1 MYTKPFFRYKITF
14 TIEGQLACSTSEELF
29 KAKIEAANKWW
40 KKFKVDEGSM
50 EDTFADVDS
59 SCSPSNRTS
68 KTEIE
73 VTPPASPS
81 SIELVSLSSKE
92 VSVDDLMESSQDS
105 VKEISQVKRTYSLL
119 MDKNMA

>member
-1 MYTKPFFRYKITF
+1 MYSKPFFRYKITF

-59 SCSPSNRTS
+59 SCSLL
-68 KTEIE
+68 IE
-73 VTPPASPS
+73 HLKLRLRLLLLRLPAVLNLFPCLAKR
-81 SIELVSLSSKE
+81 LVLT
-92 VSVDDLMESSQDS
+92 
-105 VKEISQVKRTYSLL
+105 I
-119 MDKNMA
+119 